1 MKKLSNNFI
10 KYFVI
15 SLFILINSDSI
26 AQIDIFTKN
35 DIAVV
40 KEDSVEINKVID
52 LSQVNKEIEYTDNL
66 ITKFDITSSQVNR
79 NKDLIRHSD
88 TVNKY
93 IQKQGQEFFKF
104 DMKRLSHYFLVNA
117 NYTWTRYYQELRDFQ
132 DNIQSQIRSIQTSQN
147 IFVNNVSKWEKNL
160 PKLKN
165 SISNHI
171 RYRVRNNINKSKNI
185 IKEYDKEL
193 QSLIEIENNIINNIV
208 YVEKILSTIEHY
220 TKLKRDK
227 IFTKT
232 DPSIFSL
239 DYKGSYSGSISA
251 RIKLAYY
258 ENTKTFG
265 YFFRKI
271 EENFYAYAI
280 FIILLSVSLFIL
292 KKKYLNL
299 GYNDN
304 DVGYKSIYRIL
315 ISKFYYIIIALAIL
329 SWTIIIPFTPLFI
342 NSILYLSTLILILV
356 IMADVFDN
364 ISKRITLIILILLT
378 INNLELFAWYFGDYA
393 RLYLL
398 LESSVAIGLIIPFA
412 INTIKKD
419 GIKNPN
425 KTIGA
430 YFNRATIF
438 ILILFVIAFI
448 ANIFGTLNLAIYILS
463 FSAKFGSVTIIAYS
477 FAKIFK
483 NIFQASLDIL
493 YPIYPDLINNYG
505 AKIIKKGN
513 NTINIIVVLVW
524 GSGILQISEI
534 LTYMDTQFMEI
545 FTAGI
550 SIGEFSFTFGSILL
564 FFGIIYATISLN
576 KFIKNILE
584 REVMVKKEMKRGSA
598 AAISLT
604 ARIAFTFFG
613 LGLALSATGIDM
625 TKISIIAGALS
636 VGIGF
641 GLQNIVSN
649 FVSGLILIYER
660 PLQEGDTVE
669 VGSLLGRV
677 TNIGI
682 RASNISTYDGA
693 EVVVPNTNLVSNE
706 LINWTLSD
714 KKKRQKINI
723 GVKYGTD
730 PNLILKLLS
739 EVCEEHPKI
748 LPNPAPLALF
758 VGFGDSS
765 LDFKVLF
772 WVSFEDGLQTKSDI
786 NVAICNVLAEH
797 NVEIPFPQVD
807 LHVKDIL
814 GKEDESAEEAE
825 IMAIEAKAI
834 KKEKTSTKEH
844 KSAKALD
851 LDGDG
856 DGDGE

>member
-1 MKKLSNNFI
+1 MKKLSNTFI

-15 SLFILINSDSI
+15 SLFLLMNINSI
-26 AQIDIFTKN
+26 AQIDLFTKN

-40 KEDSVEINKVID
+40 KEDSIEINKVIE
-52 LSQVNKEIEYTDNL
+52 LSQLNKEIEYTDNL
-66 ITKFDITSSQVNR
+66 ITKFDISSSQVNR
-79 NKDLIRHSD
+79 NRDLIKHSD

-93 IQKQGQEFFKF
+93 IQKQGQEFFEF
-104 DMKRLSHYFLVNA
+104 DMEHLSHYFLVNA
-117 NYTWTRYYQELRDFQ
+117 NYTWMRYYHELRNFQ

-147 IFVNNVSKWEKNL
+147 VFVNNVSKWEKNL
-160 PKLKN
+160 PNLNK

-171 RYRVRNNINKSKNI
+171 RYRVQNNINTSKKI

-193 QSLIEIENNIINNIV
+193 KSLIEIENDIINDIV
-208 YVEKILSTIEHY
+208 YVERILSTIEHY
-220 TKLKRDK
+220 TKLKRAK

-239 DYKGSYSGSISA
+239 DYKDSFSGSIRG

-271 EENFYAYAI
+271 EENFYAYAL

-292 KKKYLNL
+292 RRKYLKL
-299 GYNDN
+299 GYDESN
-304 DVGYKSIYRIL
+304 VGYKSIYRIF
-315 ISKFYYIIIALAIL
+315 ISKFYYIILAFAIL

-342 NSILYLSTLILILV
+342 NSILYLSILILILI
-356 IMADVFDN
+356 IMSDVFDN
-364 ISKRITLIILILLT
+364 LSKRITLIILILLI

-398 LESSVAIGLIIPFA
+398 LESSIAIGFIIPFV
-412 INTIKKD
+412 INSVKKD

-425 KTIGA
+425 KTIGT

-438 ILILFVIAFI
+438 ILILFIIAFI

-463 FSAKFGSVTIIAYS
+463 FSAKFGSITIISYS

-483 NIFQASLDIL
+483 NILQATLDVL
-493 YPIYPDLINNYG
+493 YPKYPDLINNHG
-505 AKIIKKGN
+505 AKIIKKAN
-513 NTINIIVVLVW
+513 SVINIIVVIAW

-534 LTYMDTQFMEI
+534 LTYMDAQFMEI

-564 FFGIIYATISLN
+564 FVSIIYITLGLN

-604 ARIAFTFFG
+604 ARILITFFG
-613 LGLALSATGIDM
+613 FTLALSATGIDM
-625 TKISIIAGALS
+625 TRISIIAGALS

-714 KKKRQKINI
+714 KKKRQKVNI

-748 LPNPAPLALF
+748 LPSPAPLALF

-797 NVEIPFPQVD
+797 NIEIPFPQVD

-834 KKEKTSTKEH
+834 KKEKTATKEP